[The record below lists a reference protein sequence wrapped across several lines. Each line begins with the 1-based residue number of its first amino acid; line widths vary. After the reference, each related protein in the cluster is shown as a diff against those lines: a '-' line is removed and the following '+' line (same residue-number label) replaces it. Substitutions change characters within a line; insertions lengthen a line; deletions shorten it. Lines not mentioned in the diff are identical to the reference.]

1 MRLRFTPQDG
11 AKGVQKWFFIIFVLV
26 KLGESLKN
34 MINRFL
40 DDGKNE
46 SDSSGVRDV
55 VCRRFL

>member
-40 DDGKNE
+40 DDGKN
-46 SDSSGVRDV
+46 
-55 VCRRFL
+55 